1 MNFGES
7 GLGGAVGRGTS
18 MSGTGGGEGMVG
30 EGEGVIVG
38 VGVCG
43 AVTHVEEMVVVAE
56 EGNGRGGGGGAKP
69 SLLQKPKH
77 NHAHSLTHIPVHTW
91 HGSGQILLFDNGTP
105 SETIHHKFTHK
116 VMISTSITG
125 LIADAM
131 QHSYGLLWQSAH
143 QTQAFTTTHIKQVK
157 ATPPLMSVPL

>member
-1 MNFGES
+1 
-7 GLGGAVGRGTS
+7 
-18 MSGTGGGEGMVG
+18 MSGTERGEGMVG

-43 AVTHVEEMVVVAE
+43 AVMHVEEMVVVAE
-56 EGNGRGGGGGAKP
+56 EGNGRGGGGGPKP

-77 NHAHSLTHIPVHTW
+77 NHAHSLTHIHTW
-91 HGSGQILLFDNGTP
+91 HGSGQILLLDNGTP
-105 SETIHHKFTHK
+105 SESIHHKFTHK
-116 VMISTSITG
+116 VVISTSITG

-143 QTQAFTTTHIKQVK
+143 QT
-157 ATPPLMSVPL
+157 